1 MPRPAESS
9 IREPALILE
18 TRHSIAEILSR
29 QPLFRGLSETEI
41 AQISAGCR
49 EYRVRKNEL
58 IFHKGDQAEGMHVVV
73 MGQVKLSLP
82 SAQGMEKVVH
92 MCGPGSTFGE
102 AVMFLDKPYPVTA
115 QATSESLLLLI
126 SKRVLLEAMEGS
138 TMLCRKMMAS
148 LSSRLHEL
156 LGDMET
162 CMLRG
167 SVQRVVCFLTQSAP
181 SADATDYTI
190 NLPASKQTLASQLNL
205 APETLS
211 RVLSQLMEV
220 GLIRVK
226 GRVISVLDREKLG
239 EYTAS

>member
-1 MPRPAESS
+1 M
-9 IREPALILE
+9 ILE

-29 QPLFRGLSETEI
+29 QPLFRGLSDNEL

-49 EYRVRKNEL
+49 EYRVKKNEL
-58 IFHKGDQAEGMHVVV
+58 IFHKGDIPEGMHVVV
-73 MGQVKLSLP
+73 MGQVKLALP
-82 SAQGMEKVVH
+82 SAQGIEKVVH

-102 AVMFLDKPYPVTA
+102 AVVFLDKAYPVTA
-115 QATSESLLLLI
+115 QATAETLLLLV
-126 SKRVLLEAMEGS
+126 SRRVLLEAMETS
-138 TMLCRKMMAS
+138 NMLCRKMMAS

-167 SVQRVVCFLTQSAP
+167 SVQRVVCFLVQAAP
-181 SADATDYTI
+181 APDRVSYEV

-211 RVLSQLMEV
+211 RVLSQLSDAE
-220 GLIRVK
+220 LIRVK
-226 GRVISVLDREKLG
+226 GRTILILDRERLVA
-239 EYTAS
+239 YPA